1 VTRTALLLRQQT
13 EQRTA
18 LTFIHTHTHTHT
30 HTNTNTN
37 TKGVVILGTADAR
50 PATRPTQQHLVGIR
64 TVTPFGL
71 L

>member
-1 VTRTALLLRQQT
+1 VTRTTLLLRQQT
-13 EQRTA
+13 EQHSA
-18 LTFIHTHTHTHT
+18 LPLIQT

-37 TKGVVILGTADAR
+37 TSTKQVVILGTADAR
-50 PATRPTQQHLVGIR
+50 PATRPTQQHLMGIR